1 MAPQP
6 QKRDPVWEGHS
17 DGAIYN
23 CYTIGTGQTSVPA
36 VLSIWLA
43 APPAA
48 PDLEALARGAVSQMG
63 LQAIR
68 IGIVPEPLPGRVG
81 IIGLP
86 TWMWV
91 EQPSDSTMG
100 PISRTA
106 TAGGYS
112 VSATAHV
119 THIEWA
125 MGDGST
131 VTCTGP
137 GTRYEDRYGKT
148 ASPTCGYRYSR
159 QGTYTVRATA
169 YWDIS
174 WTGPGQSG
182 ALSLDLAS
190 TATIV
195 MGEIQVLSQ

>member
-1 MAPQP
+1 ML
-6 QKRDPVWEGHS
+6 RVWAE
-17 DGAIYN
+17 
-23 CYTIGTGQTSVPA
+23 T
-36 VLSIWLA
+36 
-43 APPAA
+43 PAA
-48 PDLEALARGAVSQMG
+48 PDGEALAHAAVAQMG
-63 LQAIR
+63 LQAIT

-81 IIGLP
+81 IVGLP

-91 EQPSDSTMG
+91 DHPTATTMG
-100 PISRTA
+100 PTSRTA

-112 VSATAHV
+112 VTATARV
-119 THIEWA
+119 SRIAWD

-131 VTCTGP
+131 VTCTGA
-137 GTRYEDRYGKT
+137 GTPYEDRYGKT
-148 ASPTCGYRYSR
+148 ASPTCGYRYTR
-159 QGTYTVRATA
+159 QGTYTVRATS

-182 ALSLDLAS
+182 TLSLDLAS